1 MAENKLSIEQLKQI
15 REALELIDYKC
26 PSDDVLKV

>member
-15 REALELIDYKC
+15 KEALELVEKEC
-26 PSDDVLKV
+26 PRNYNME